1 MIKYGVFSGPNP
13 GKYGQEKTPC
23 LDTFHVVSVMRSS
36 NVNEAIRAVLNF
48 LLFFFYEKIS
58 HTHTDES

>member
-13 GKYGQEKTPC
+13 GKYGPEKTPC
-23 LDTFHVVSVMRSS
+23 LDTFHAVSVMRSS